1 MTKLEKNIL
10 LAMEDAADNAN
21 AKIDIGIVEE
31 SKGYAI
37 KRTNKT
43 LALYWGK
50 ERVVVIDSDTYTA
63 LAVKLFAEYIK
74 F

>member
-1 MTKLEKNIL
+1 MTRLEKTLINAI
-10 LAMEDAADNAN
+10 EDANTTNIKVDL
-21 AKIDIGIVEE
+21 GIVED

-37 KRTNKT
+37 KRSNKT

>member
-1 MTKLEKNIL
+1 MTKLEKKIINAI
-10 LAMEDAADNAN
+10 EDANTTN

-43 LALYWGK
+43 LTLYWGK
-50 ERVVVIDSDTYTA
+50 ERVVIIDSDTYTA